1 MHTLTQ
7 CSWGKKKKK
16 KMKLFAHLLGNVQCS
31 SLGLKSWLFFMA
43 AQHKAAHW
51 KAGSPT
57 ATRQER
63 GKGLKAGG
71 WGILGERDPNTQKV
85 TVVKKR
91 PKAVTRWNKTN
102 CPQRET
108 GAPLEKRLSSK
119 LGDPFLV
126 TRSGQVDSWHPSSA
140 LLDEASRVLPP
151 QVRSGRW
158 KSPARTLRSRG
169 WGKEMPAVPWSR
181 LGRAHQAAGQPKC
194 PQFSKGFLS
203 IVTTG
208 VRVCFLRKEGV
219 MKDNVICICKPTLC
233 NRHPLALRGCLLP
246 CRLPIRV
253 TLPWVGEGLGS
264 SPYRIRWVSL
274 SSTARQG
281 GRILGGGPGS
291 GWQRLKLLGFLSPA
305 PLPAAQL
312 LVTLVAAAARWWS
325 RTVCY

>member
-1 MHTLTQ
+1 M
-7 CSWGKKKKK
+7 
-16 KMKLFAHLLGNVQCS
+16 
-31 SLGLKSWLFFMA
+31 
-43 AQHKAAHW
+43 
-51 KAGSPT
+51 
-57 ATRQER
+57 
-63 GKGLKAGG
+63 
-71 WGILGERDPNTQKV
+71 GERDPNTQKV

-91 PKAVTRWNKTN
+91 QKAVTRWNKTN

-126 TRSGQVDSWHPSSA
+126 TRSGQMDSRHPSSA

-151 QVRSGRW
+151 QVRSRRW
-158 KSPARTLRSRG
+158 ESPAQTLRSRG
-169 WGKEMPAVPWSR
+169 WGREMPAVPWSR
-181 LGRAHQAAGQPKC
+181 LGRAHQAVGPKC
-194 PQFSKGFLS
+194 LQFSKGFLS

-208 VRVCFLRKEGV
+208 VHVFFLRKEEV

-233 NRHPLALRGCLLP
+233 NQHPLALCGCLLP
-246 CRLPIRV
+246 CRLAIRV

-264 SPYRIRWVSL
+264 SPYRIRRVYL

-305 PLPAAQL
+305 PLRAAQL

-325 RTVCY
+325 RTICY